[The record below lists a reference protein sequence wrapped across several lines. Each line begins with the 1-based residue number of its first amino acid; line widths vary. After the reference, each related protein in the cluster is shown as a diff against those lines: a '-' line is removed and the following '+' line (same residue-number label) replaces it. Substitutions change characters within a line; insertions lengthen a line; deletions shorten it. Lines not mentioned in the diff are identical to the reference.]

1 VMVVV
6 GRQVMNVELTDAEW
20 KCPETSVLHLQ
31 QQQQLLLVLVQMMWM
46 SVTVTVN
53 GQVGMAGA
61 VVTVIACG
69 GRAPN

>member
-1 VMVVV
+1 MMVVV

-31 QQQQLLLVLVQMMWM
+31 QQQQQLLVVVQMMWM